1 MTSGRQ
7 NGSACASG
15 LAAVG
20 LCLSGLACQLPTVG
34 ERNTG
39 TARGVGTTVVI
50 ESASL
55 DLHDHVVAT
64 FTATRDG
71 APLAID
77 AVTALSPR
85 FTLATL
91 TAHPVDNLREWKSQL
106 LTGSQTAAKLPA
118 GGPGTP
124 DPEILTSARQPGS
137 ETPASFVELG
147 DGRFRYVFASAL
159 VGYDPDETVRVGMW
173 LQGAT
178 PPSLGTAS
186 TFDFRPSGGPV
197 EARDTVL
204 DESCGRCH
212 GTLVMHGSRT
222 RVRLC
227 LTCHTWQNADPDTI
241 DPASMSTTATTDPN
255 PLDLGRLVHRIHR
268 GKRLPTLYL
277 SSSTAV
283 PAPALDAG
291 NDLPLPFSPENSTTP
306 IVGRKFS
313 VVGYQSAEAVFG
325 RVVQRTENAQPPKT
339 LAAGILF
346 PRDLRDCVVCHG
358 GAAQGGVVTSSIS
371 RRTCS
376 GCHPDAWFGTTPI
389 TDQVHLAHPGG
400 PQANDSACEGCH
412 VGPAAPK
419 LYAPIAEIHV
429 PPLDAARYNAI
440 TLEIVQVTNL
450 VPGGRPEVRFRV
462 KDRAGP
468 LGPELDAPVPAE
480 DPDLVASSYVPRK
493 LASFS
498 IKISGPTAPDYTSGA
513 TSWDPI
519 SSGTASGNPDPF
531 ALTTVS
537 GSPDWAE
544 YVYTFTS
551 TIPAGASGTWTV
563 GAETRR
569 RTKVSHY
576 DKATDTFRWPY
587 TGETV
592 TESPDNPLAYVDTA
606 TGSWPPDGPA
616 PRRKIVAE
624 EKCLVCHKR
633 FEMHGGQRHQ
643 VAYCLVCHTPQA
655 TDWAQRP
662 KVSGNVSLAATFDGI
677 EERTIHFKVL
687 VHRIHTGG
695 RTGAASLQ
703 SLEPFVVYGFGG
715 TPLFFDEGGF
725 PNDLRNC
732 TVCHEGKSYL
742 ADAVPLDAPPTVANE
757 TATVRHAANSKAHV
771 TGELS
776 RPPIQAACT
785 GCHATGATFAHVA
798 AKTVGGVETCTQ
810 CHSKGTLSV
819 DVAHGLAAPSGGVGS
834 TFSSIL
840 QGVLVPRCATA
851 ACHSGN
857 PPTAFPRLDAD
868 AAYAAIVG
876 VSSAQSGA
884 PLVAPGAPENSYLL
898 SKLRGDAGIVGQPM
912 PIGDSALDAADIAA
926 IEAWIAN
933 GAQND

>member
-1 MTSGRQ
+1 V
-7 NGSACASG
+7 
-15 LAAVG
+15 L
-20 LCLSGLACQLPTVG
+20 
-34 ERNTG
+34 
-39 TARGVGTTVVI
+39 

-55 DLHDHVVAT
+55 DLDDHVTAT
-64 FTATRDG
+64 FTASRDG
-71 APLAID
+71 VPLAVD
-77 AVTALSPR
+77 AMTALSPR

-91 TAHPVDNLREWKSQL
+91 TAHPVDGLREWKSQL
-106 LTGSQTAAKLPA
+106 LTGSQTAAKLPPT
-118 GGPGTP
+118 GPGTP
-124 DPEILTSARQPGS
+124 DPEILTSARQPGY
-137 ETPASFVELG
+137 ETPASFVDLG
-147 DGRFRYVFASAL
+147 GGRYRYVFANAL
-159 VGYDPDETVRVGMW
+159 VGFDPDETVRVGMW

-178 PPSLGTAS
+178 SPSLLTAS

-212 GTLVMHGSRT
+212 GTLVLHGSRT

-227 LTCHTWQNADPDTI
+227 LTCHTWQNSDPDTI

-255 PLDLGRLVHRIHR
+255 PLELGRLVHRIHR
-268 GKRLPTLYL
+268 GKRLPTLYQ

-283 PAPALDAG
+283 PAPALNAG
-291 NDLPLPFSPENSTTP
+291 NDLPLPFSPESSTTAL
-306 IVGRKFS
+306 VGRKYS
-313 VVGYQSAEAVFG
+313 VIGYQSAEHAYG
-325 RVVQRTENAQPPKT
+325 RVVQRAENAQAPRT
-339 LAAGILF
+339 VVAGVTF
-346 PRDLRDCVVCHG
+346 PRDLRDCAVCHG
-358 GAAQGGVVTSSIS
+358 GASQGGVVTSSIS
-371 RRTCS
+371 RRACS
-376 GCHPDAWFGTTPI
+376 GCHPDVWYGTTPI
-389 TDQVHLAHPGG
+389 TDQAHLAHPGG
-400 PQANDSACEGCH
+400 PQPDDSACGGCH

-419 LYAPIAEIHV
+419 LYAPIGEIHV
-429 PPLDAARYNAI
+429 PALDAARYNAI

-450 VPGGRPEVRFRV
+450 VPGGQPAVRFRV
-462 KDRAGP
+462 KDEAGA
-468 LGPELDAPVPAE
+468 LGPELDAPVPAV
-480 DPDLVASSYVPRK
+480 DPDPVASSFVPRM
-493 LASFS
+493 LTSFS

-537 GSPDWAE
+537 GSAGWAE
-544 YVYTFTS
+544 YVYTFAS
-551 TIPAGASGTWTV
+551 TIPAAASGTWTV
-563 GAETRR
+563 GMETRR
-569 RTKVSHY
+569 RAKVGHY

-606 TGSWPPDGPA
+606 TGTWPPDGPA

-624 EKCLVCHKR
+624 EKCLVCHRR
-633 FEMHGGQRHQ
+633 FELHGTNRHR
-643 VAYCLVCHTPQA
+643 VEYCLLCHTPQA

-662 KVSGNVSLAATFDGI
+662 KLSGNVNLAATFDGI
-677 EERTIHFKVL
+677 EERSIHLKML

-703 SLEPFVVYGFGG
+703 GIEPFVVYGYGG
-715 TPLFFDEGGF
+715 TPFFFDEGGF

-742 ADAVPLDAPPTVANE
+742 AEAVPSDAPPTLANE
-757 TATVRHAANSKAHV
+757 TATVRHASSKAHV

-810 CHSKGTLSV
+810 CHSKGALSV
-819 DVAHGLAAPSGGVGS
+819 EVVHGMAPAGGGAGA
-834 TFSSIL
+834 TFSSIVEA
-840 QGVLVPRCATA
+840 VLVPRCATA
-851 ACHSGN
+851 ACHSGD
-857 PPTAFPRLDAD
+857 PPVASPRLDAG
-868 AAYAAIVG
+868 AAYAAMVG
-876 VSSAQSGA
+876 VSSAQTGT
-884 PLVAPGAPENSYLL
+884 PIVAPGAPENSYLL

-912 PIGDSALDAADIAA
+912 PIGDSALDAADLAA